1 MSMRTAI
8 SGMNAAQIDLSATAN
23 NIANSST
30 VGFKGSRAEFSSL
43 YALSAGRAGTAPGA
57 GVRVANL
64 TQQFTQ
70 GDLAF
75 TGNNLDLSINGDGF
89 FVIQGQAATPSY
101 TRAGAFQIDREG
113 YVANAQGARLQVYL
127 PTGDNRF
134 STGTLSDLRISTAD
148 GAPKATSNLELQF
161 NLPASGATP
170 PLVVP
175 FNPANANTY
184 NFSNSATIYD
194 SQGGAHVATNY
205 YVKTAN
211 ANEWRQYLLI
221 DGQVVPPANPANAGD
236 DFVSLTFSPA
246 TGGLATPVN
255 GQVQYADFAP
265 PAGEG
270 FAPISL
276 ALDISRA
283 AQFGN
288 AFSVSSVTQDGFTTG
303 ELMGISVD
311 ADGVIRGSYTNGRVD
326 ALAQVAMARFSNPT
340 DLRATNDSSWSE
352 TFESGPALIGAP
364 GAGGLGQIQ
373 GGALENS
380 NVDITQ
386 QLVNM
391 ITAQRNFQANAKVIS
406 TADALAQTLINL
418 R

>member
-8 SGMNAAQIDLSATAN
+8 SGMNAAQTDLSSTAN

-43 YALSAGRAGTAPGA
+43 YALSAGRAGSAPGA
-57 GVRVANL
+57 GVRVSNL

-75 TGNNLDLSINGDGF
+75 TGNSLDLSINGDGF
-89 FVIQGQAATPSY
+89 FVIQGQESTPSY

-113 YVANAQGARLQVYL
+113 YVANAQGARLKVYL
-127 PTGDNRF
+127 PTGNNSF
-134 STGTLSDLRISTAD
+134 STGTLSDLRISAAD
-148 GAPKATSNLELQF
+148 AAPKATSNLEIQF
-161 NLPASGATP
+161 NLPASGATTP
-170 PLVVP
+170 RVTP
-175 FNPANANTY
+175 FDAANANSY

-211 ANEWRQYLLI
+211 ANEWQQYLLI
-221 DGQVVPPANPANAGD
+221 DGQVVPPTNPTNPGEN
-236 DFVSLTFSPA
+236 FVSLTFSPA
-246 TGGLATPVN
+246 TGGLSVPANGLVTFTP
-255 GQVQYADFAP
+255 FTP

-270 FAPISL
+270 YAPINL
-276 ALDISRA
+276 TLDIARS

-288 AFSVSSVTQDGFTTG
+288 AFSVSAVTQDGFTTG
-303 ELMGISVD
+303 KLMGVSVD
-311 ADGVIRGSYTNGRVD
+311 PDGVIRGSYTNGRVD

-340 DLRATNDSSWSE
+340 DLRATSDSSWSE

-380 NVDITQ
+380 NVDLTQ